1 MELSTGLVRRAMVIM
16 GQVEGNQVAS
26 KVKTEAGLQEVIQR
40 EPLKR
45 KLRAPYVLEFS
56 CYEQTP

>member
-1 MELSTGLVRRAMVIM
+1 MVIM

-56 CYEQTP
+56 CCEQTIQVL